1 MVILE
6 YTCFG
11 VIENYLL
18 EYIRPIR
25 SSSYFIIIIIII
37 GIIIRIIVVR
47 LARYWQSLV
56 ASLLAR
62 HQFQHW
68 SEIDP
73 YFDT

>member
-1 MVILE
+1 MLYNLE
-6 YTCFG
+6 YTCYGVVANYSNISDLFG
-11 VIENYLL
+11 RVADY
-18 EYIRPIR
+18 
-25 SSSYFIIIIIII
+25 IIIIISII
-37 GIIIRIIVVR
+37 AVR

-62 HQFQHW
+62 RQFQHW